1 IHVSCAGARAVLL
14 QVSCAK
20 SGRSLDKRAW
30 ALTLFRLGRMMRG
43 AIAAA
48 CAAVILGLA
57 SPGAFAC
64 ASVAA
69 ARGAAEQQHPALAL
83 RSSPRAVV
91 THVTPRDAVR

>member
-1 IHVSCAGARAVLL
+1 
-14 QVSCAK
+14 
-20 SGRSLDKRAW
+20 
-30 ALTLFRLGRMMRG
+30 
-43 AIAAA
+43 
-48 CAAVILGLA
+48 VILGLA

-91 THVTPRDAVR
+91 THVTPRDAVRPAGREATSAPPSGERVAAWRVPSGPAPSRAPPASRT